1 MPGTQALHSTR
12 EKILDTAQSLFQR
25 HGYSGVGINTLCHE
39 AGVVKGSFYHFFP
52 SKQALLDAVIER
64 NRSRLMDELR
74 SVATRESDGRK
85 RILAQF
91 RAVLAAAEGH
101 RNAAGRLLGCS
112 LGTLASELAVGNEV
126 ARAASASAFSEWHS
140 LLEEQI
146 EAGIADGSI
155 VATANPRTTALCIL
169 AVIQGM
175 STLGRSFNDTMMLAE
190 IAQTAVKRLLPVPAQ

>member
-25 HGYSGVGINTLCHE
+25 HGYSDVGINTLCHE

-64 NRSRLMDELR
+64 NRSQLMDELK
-74 SVATRESDGRK
+74 SGATLESDGRK

-91 RAVLAAAEGH
+91 RAVLAAAEKH
-101 RNAAGRLLGCS
+101 RNAAGCALGCS
-112 LGTLASELAVGNEV
+112 LGTLACELSVGNV
-126 ARAASASAFSEWHS
+126 AARAASANAFTEWQS

-146 EAGIADGSI
+146 QAGVADGSI
-155 VATANPRTTALCIL
+155 VATVNPKTTALCIL

-175 STLGRSFNDTMMLAE
+175 STLGRSFNDPLMLAE

>member
-1 MPGTQALHSTR
+1 MSATQALHSTR
-12 EKILDTAQSLFQR
+12 ERILDSAQSLFQR
-25 HGYSGVGINTLCHE
+25 HGYSDVGINTLCHE

-64 NRSRLMDELR
+64 NRSHLMDELR
-74 SVATRESDGRK
+74 SGASLESDGRK

-91 RAVLAAAEGH
+91 RAVLAAAEKH
-101 RNAAGRLLGCS
+101 RNAAGYTLGCS
-112 LGTLASELAVGNEV
+112 LGTLASELSVANET
-126 ARAASASAFSEWHS
+126 ARTASANAFTEWRN

-146 EAGIADGSI
+146 QAGVADGSI
-155 VATANPRTTALCIL
+155 VATVNPRTTALCIL

-175 STLGRSFNDTMMLAE
+175 STLGRSFNDPLMLAE